1 LLDPSAVFRTPEQV
15 LERDDLALEQKA
27 AILQRWAYDA
37 RELGV
42 AEDEGMR
49 DGEPDVLDR
58 VLRTLDQLKAASSV
72 P

>member
-1 LLDPSAVFRTPEQV
+1 VFRTPEQV